1 MTAVV
6 TGASR
11 GFGRA
16 IAGALVESGTTVVGV
31 ARTASDLDGA
41 RREFGE
47 RFVPVM
53 ADAASPDTAARV
65 LAEHR
70 PTLLVLDAAAMPA
83 MAPLPEQTWEG
94 FSRSWHVDVRQAFEW
109 LGAALRLPLPP
120 GSDVVVFSSG
130 AAVRG
135 SPLSGGYAGAKATVR
150 FVTGY
155 AAQEA
160 ERAGLD
166 LRFLTVLPG
175 LTPTTAHGR
184 AGAAGYAARQG
195 VSLEEFTQALGPAL
209 TPELVAS
216 SLLDLLRVQDVPRLR
231 EVWLDGKGARPLDLA

>member
-16 IAGALVESGTTVVGV
+16 IAGALVESGSTVVGV
-31 ARTASDLDGA
+31 ARTSSDLDEA
-41 RREFGE
+41 RRVFGD
-47 RFVPVM
+47 RFVPVA
-53 ADAASPDTAARV
+53 ADAASADTAARV
-65 LAEHR
+65 LAEHK
-70 PTLLVLDAAAMPA
+70 PSLLVLDAAAVPA

-120 GSDVVVFSSG
+120 GSQVVVFSSG
-130 AAVRG
+130 AALRG

-175 LTPTTAHGR
+175 LTPTTDHGR

-195 VSLEEFTQALGPAL
+195 VSLEEFTKALGPAL

-216 SLLDLLRVQDVPRLR
+216 TLLDLLHADDAPRLR
-231 EVWLDGKGARPLDLA
+231 EVWLDGNGARPLD